1 MIPDTI
7 TWRGHKWLLHSYVY
21 DKKKATKIADEVE
34 KRDHNKTAKII
45 EIPPGIADLGVRY
58 AVYWRNKK

>member
-7 TWRGHKWLLHSYVY
+7 TWRGHRWHLHSYVY
-21 DKKKATKIADEVE
+21 DKKEATKIAEEVE
-34 KRDHNKTAKII
+34 KRAQYNKTAKIV

-58 AVYWRNKK
+58 AVYWRN